1 MFESWYLGQKLIN
14 IGENLVLEV
23 IPAYLL
29 ELKKK
34 TTEKE
39 EEEEEKIKRKKTRE
53 IRPDA
58 KALAKTSKI
67 RPAQALAKMG

>member
-1 MFESWYLGQKLIN
+1 MVQMLVLWVKSSVLMFESWYLGQKLIN

-34 TTEKE
+34 
-39 EEEEEKIKRKKTRE
+39 RLKKKKKKKMKQ
-53 IRPDA
+53 D
-58 KALAKTSKI
+58 LAKGKI
-67 RPAQALAKMG
+67 MPSQAKLGC

>member
-34 TTEKE
+34 RLK
-39 EEEEEKIKRKKTRE
+39 KKKKRKERKKNRE

-58 KALAKTSKI
+58 KALAKIKERNKEQDYS
-67 RPAQALAKMG
+67 AQGRK